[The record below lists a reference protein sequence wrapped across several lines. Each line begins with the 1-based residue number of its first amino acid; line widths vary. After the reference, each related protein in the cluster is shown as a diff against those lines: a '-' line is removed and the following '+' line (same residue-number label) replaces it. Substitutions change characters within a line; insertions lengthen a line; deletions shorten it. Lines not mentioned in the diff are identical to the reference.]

1 MKKGDFLAMK
11 VKNLFKAIIFLLI
24 FVILFSGVSKA
35 FTAPGDYRN
44 YQWIAGFYEEPKD
57 SLDAVYIGSS
67 NCYAFWNPL
76 VAWEK
81 YGITVYPFNSN
92 TQPIIAAEHL
102 IKEVRKTQ
110 PNALIILNTNTLGMK
125 MMTNVR
131 YHYLLDYLPFSL
143 NKLSLTHYLSQE
155 AGVSFEESLEFY
167 FPIIRYHT
175 RWDELSYQD
184 FHYEVDGLK
193 GASAYNLY
201 LNTAQNISKKY
212 IITDETAPPPDFITE
227 AFNNLLDY
235 CDEENVNILFVTVPR
250 AEESELIAKQIN
262 AINQQITDR
271 GYPVLDLMDQPEVM
285 GANPNRDYYNMGH
298 MNVHGSVKYTQYL
311 SEYLIEHY
319 GFQDKRGQAAYES
332 WDAGWDKYTN
342 TLNKSILEFEL
353 DNDSRDYSI
362 SAPKNLKGEAT
373 EEGVQLSWKAS
384 KEADQYVIYRKLKGG
399 NWKYYA
405 TTEELG
411 FTDAEVKKGSY
422 TYRVVPAAQRDGA
435 TCYGDFSY
443 GGVTVDVE

>member
-1 MKKGDFLAMK
+1 MKC
-11 VKNLFKAIIFLLI
+11 KNLLKAVVFLLI
-24 FVILFSGVSKA
+24 FVILFCSISKV

-44 YQWIAGFYEEPKD
+44 YQWIAGFYEEPED

-110 PNALIILNTNTLGMK
+110 PDALFILNTNTLGEK

-131 YHYLLDYLPFSL
+131 YHYLLDYLPFSM
-143 NKLSLTHYLSQE
+143 NKLSLTQYLSE
-155 AGVSFEESLEFY
+155 AAGLSFEDSLEFY

-193 GASAYNLY
+193 GASAYRLY
-201 LNTAQNISKKY
+201 LETAEDISKDY
-212 IITDETAPPPDFITE
+212 IITDETAAPPDFITE
-227 AFNNLLDY
+227 AFTSLLDY
-235 CDEENVNILFVTVPR
+235 CDEEDVNILFVTVPR

-262 AINQQITDR
+262 ALNQQITDR

-285 GANPNRDYYNMGH
+285 GANPIRDYYNIGH

-319 GFQDKRGQAAYES
+319 GFEDKRGQAAYAS
-332 WDAGWDKYTN
+332 WDEGWEAYSEV
-342 TLNKSILEFEL
+342 LSQSVLEFEL
-353 DNDSRDYSI
+353 DLTCRDFTI
-362 SAPKNLKGEAT
+362 SSPKNLKAKAT
-373 EEGVQLSWKAS
+373 KDGVQLSWNAS
-384 KEADQYVIYRKLKGG
+384 QGAEQYVIYRKLSGG
-399 NWKYYA
+399 TWSSYA
-405 TTEELG
+405 VTEALS
-411 FTDAEVKKGSY
+411 FTDAHAQSGSRY
-422 TYRVVPAAQRDGA
+422 VYRVVPACQRDGA
-435 TCYGDFSY
+435 TYYGEFAY
-443 GGVTVDVE
+443 FGVTVDVD